1 MSLITRCPACDTL
14 FKVVPDQLRISDGWV
29 RCGQCDEVFDANAH
43 LQSDESIAP
52 VEPETP
58 VAYDWGTIVDSAAPT
73 DPEPAQEPGPEP
85 EPEPEPEFEPQ
96 AVPDPV
102 LEAADT
108 KDPFLAMSPQ
118 ALGGTSPAEAAAV
131 EAMDPMDVVPGEEV
145 EPEPRFVQAVKPVG
159 ADAAAISFMYG
170 KPQVVSGASRGGR
183 VIVVGACFVLATVLV
198 LQWLV
203 QDRDR
208 IAATDPVAR
217 QAVDAVCGIVGCK
230 IAPLRQIESVV
241 IDSSSFAKVRADA
254 YRLGFTLKNTA
265 SIELAVPS
273 LELTMTDM
281 QDQALVRRVFSP
293 AELESKGASIAAGAE
308 WTVSV
313 PVAVKLPSGT
323 ERISGYRLLAFYP

>member
-58 VAYDWGTIVDSAAPT
+58 VAYDWGAIVDSAAPT
-73 DPEPAQEPGPEP
+73 DPEPAQEPEP
-85 EPEPEPEFEPQ
+85 ELEPQ

-102 LEAADT
+102 LDAADT
-108 KDPFLAMSPQ
+108 EDPFLAMSPQ

-170 KPQVVSGASRGGR
+170 KPPVEAGASRRAR
-183 VIVVGACFVLATVLV
+183 VIVVGACCVLAAVLG

-208 IAATDPVAR
+208 IAVTDPVAR
-217 QAVDAVCGIVGCK
+217 QVVDAVCAVVGCK
-230 IAPLRQIESVV
+230 ISPLRQIESVV
-241 IDSSSFAKVRADA
+241 IDSSSFAKVRTDV

-265 SIELAVPS
+265 PIELAVPS

-313 PVAVKLPSGT
+313 PVAVKLSSDT

>member
-73 DPEPAQEPGPEP
+73 DPEPEQEP
-85 EPEPEPEFEPQ
+85 EPELEPQ

-102 LEAADT
+102 LDAADT
-108 KDPFLAMSPQ
+108 EDPFLAMSPQ

-170 KPQVVSGASRGGR
+170 KPPVEAGASRRAR
-183 VIVVGACFVLATVLV
+183 VIVVGACCVLAAVLG

-208 IAATDPVAR
+208 IAVTDPVAW
-217 QAVDAVCGIVGCK
+217 QVVDAVCAVVGCK

-241 IDSSSFAKVRADA
+241 IDSSSFAKVRTDV

-265 SIELAVPS
+265 PIELAVPS

-313 PVAVKLPSGT
+313 PVAVKLSSDT

>member
-58 VAYDWGTIVDSAAPT
+58 VAYDWGTIVDSAAST
-73 DPEPAQEPGPEP
+73 DPEPAQEPEP
-85 EPEPEPEFEPQ
+85 ELEPQ

-102 LEAADT
+102 LDAADT
-108 KDPFLAMSPQ
+108 EDPFLAMSPQ

-170 KPQVVSGASRGGR
+170 KPPVEAGASRRAR
-183 VIVVGACFVLATVLV
+183 VIVVGACCVLAAVLG

-208 IAATDPVAR
+208 IAVTDPVAR
-217 QAVDAVCGIVGCK
+217 QVVDAVCAVVGCK
-230 IAPLRQIESVV
+230 ISPLRQIESVV
-241 IDSSSFAKVRADA
+241 IDSSSFAKVRTDV

-265 SIELAVPS
+265 PIELAVPS

-313 PVAVKLPSGT
+313 PVAVKLSSDT